1 MAEHYPPKT
10 ELRDGMRIDWDVRI
24 AMDDGISLAADIFRP
39 NDEQPH
45 PVLLAAGTYGKGV
58 PFAEVYARQ
67 FRALMH
73 DHPELAAQSSNAYQ
87 VWEYPDPERW
97 VGHGYV
103 CVRVDTRG
111 VAYRGGAAAPEL
123 VGIERNIP

>member
-10 ELRDGMRIDWDVRI
+10 ELRDGMRIDWDVWI

-58 PFAEVYARQ
+58 PFAEVYAQAVPRPDARPP
-67 FRALMH
+67 RAGGTIL
-73 DHPELAAQSSNAYQ
+73 
-87 VWEYPDPERW
+87 ERLP
-97 VGHGYV
+97 GL
-103 CVRVDTRG
+103 
-111 VAYRGGAAAPEL
+111 GASQT
-123 VGIERNIP
+123 